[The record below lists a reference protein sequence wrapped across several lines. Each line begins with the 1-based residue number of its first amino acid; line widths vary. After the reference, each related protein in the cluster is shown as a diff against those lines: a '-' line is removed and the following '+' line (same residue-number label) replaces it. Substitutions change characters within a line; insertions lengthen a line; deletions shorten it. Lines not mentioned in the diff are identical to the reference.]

1 MVTNMLH
8 TNKTLLIILTI
19 STFII
24 SSFFFSQA
32 SAISDDL
39 KSFGKGLAG
48 DALKIVVEK
57 LTDKALGNEQSSTQ
71 NNMNG
76 LPYQNPESYPD
87 TSYQNPESYP
97 DTPYQNPES
106 YPDTPYQNPES
117 YPDTPYQN
125 PEPYPDTPYQNPE
138 PYPDTPYQNSDQ
150 FVNSYLETMKM
161 YWAQVNLEL
170 EQLPQY
176 QQQPWISYIQS
187 NVMQILSLF
196 SPEQQEVIL
205 NIFKQTMPQ
214 ELAQK
219 VLY

>member
-39 KSFGKGLAG
+39 KSFGMGLAG

-71 NNMNG
+71 NNMDG
-76 LPYQNPESYPD
+76 LPYQNPEP
-87 TSYQNPESYP
+87 
-97 DTPYQNPES
+97 
-106 YPDTPYQNPES
+106 

-138 PYPDTPYQNSDQ
+138 PYPDTPYQNSDDQ